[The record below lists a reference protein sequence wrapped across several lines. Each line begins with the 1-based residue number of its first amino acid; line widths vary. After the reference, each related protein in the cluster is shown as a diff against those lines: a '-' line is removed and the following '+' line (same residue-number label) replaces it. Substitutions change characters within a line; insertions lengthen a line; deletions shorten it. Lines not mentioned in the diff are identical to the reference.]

1 MAKLESFP
9 TVIAFFNFNLVLP
22 SYNLKCSSEN
32 FGIIKGGAE
41 LGCMS
46 TTSSLSVVAGYAAS
60 SSPLLLRI
68 KVDSPM
74 ELGADI
80 RWLSLFPSE
89 REVLFPPLTFL
100 KPMFKQQIRN
110 SAGGV
115 VVTVKPSF
123 PS

>member
-1 MAKLESFP
+1 MAHDHKYYYGWQ
-9 TVIAFFNFNLVLP
+9 V
-22 SYNLKCSSEN
+22 SEE
-32 FGIIKGGAE
+32 FIIKGGAE

-80 RWLSLFPSE
+80 R
-89 REVLFPPLTFL
+89 
-100 KPMFKQQIRN
+100 
-110 SAGGV
+110 
-115 VVTVKPSF
+115 
-123 PS
+123 

>member
-1 MAKLESFP
+1 MKIPKFKTRYLWRGMR
-9 TVIAFFNFNLVLP
+9 NLQVSDEFMLR
-22 SYNLKCSSEN
+22 
-32 FGIIKGGAE
+32 GGVE
-41 LGCMS
+41 VGCMS
-46 TTSSLSVVAGYAAS
+46 TSTDLEVIAGYAKS

-80 RWLSLFPSE
+80 QWLSMFPGES
-89 REVLFPPLTFL
+89 EVLYPPLTFL
-100 KPMFKQQIRN
+100 KPMFRQAIRGQ
-110 SAGGV
+110 STGC

>member
-1 MAKLESFP
+1 M
-9 TVIAFFNFNLVLP
+9 
-22 SYNLKCSSEN
+22 
-32 FGIIKGGAE
+32 
-41 LGCMS
+41 
-46 TTSSLSVVAGYAAS
+46 YAAS

-80 RWLSLFPSE
+80 HWLSLFPGE

-110 SAGGV
+110 SSGGV